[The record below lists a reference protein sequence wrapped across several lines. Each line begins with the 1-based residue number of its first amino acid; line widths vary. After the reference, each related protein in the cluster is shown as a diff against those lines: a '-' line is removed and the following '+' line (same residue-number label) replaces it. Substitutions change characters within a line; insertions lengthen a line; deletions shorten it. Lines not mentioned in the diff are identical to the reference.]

1 MAVARAL
8 DPSPQTWMPHFP
20 RSADTRIA
28 NSRAPQ
34 SIPNRHPPS
43 LHAFSSFR
51 SRCGSK
57 EEDLSHSKVPTSPCR
72 GRNQGFEHGTTGLKV
87 LRWDGS
93 MIHAFGR
100 VIRMG
105 GSQLRG
111 FRVVQKCHDRSSGVG
126 PIYRDPRPTTLP
138 FHGLFG
144 QDGGE
149 GGSQDTA
156 RHIQPRRRLQ
166 TAPLS
171 KLESGRFK
179 NGTGKHPVERHHS
192 CNMDSANQKR
202 DVKASEL
209 SSRSTSLKVAHR
221 FQVQGRPP
229 SPV

>member
-1 MAVARAL
+1 
-8 DPSPQTWMPHFP
+8 MPHFP

-57 EEDLSHSKVPTSPCR
+57 EEDLSHSKVRTSPCR

-105 GSQLRG
+105 SSQLRG
-111 FRVVQKCHDRSSGVG
+111 FGSFRSAMTEARELDLSTVTLG
-126 PIYRDPRPTTLP
+126 PQLFHSMAFLVRTEAKVARRTRRDISNLEEDCKPLP
-138 FHGLFG
+138 FQNSKAVASRMG
-144 QDGGE
+144 Q
-149 GGSQDTA
+149 
-156 RHIQPRRRLQ
+156 
-166 TAPLS
+166 
-171 KLESGRFK
+171 ESILWKGIILATWTLLTR
-179 NGTGKHPVERHHS
+179 
-192 CNMDSANQKR
+192 SA
-202 DVKASEL
+202 
-209 SSRSTSLKVAHR
+209 T
-221 FQVQGRPP
+221 
-229 SPV
+229 

>member
-1 MAVARAL
+1 MGRQYDSCLRAGYPDGKL
-8 DPSPQTWMPHFP
+8 
-20 RSADTRIA
+20 SA
-28 NSRAPQ
+28 
-34 SIPNRHPPS
+34 
-43 LHAFSSFR
+43 
-51 SRCGSK
+51 
-57 EEDLSHSKVPTSPCR
+57 E
-72 GRNQGFEHGTTGLKV
+72 
-87 LRWDGS
+87 
-93 MIHAFGR
+93 
-100 VIRMG
+100 
-105 GSQLRG
+105 G

-221 FQVQGRPP
+221 FKVRGVLRHRSEAP
-229 SPV
+229 SRAPGTTRTTSCFPSASMSTSKGHTSQERQTTCLPGTKRCCTISCTAYVMKLFEPSLHSSVDHTTSSVSLWLIPTH